1 MHEQMPLL
9 YLENGGQL
17 HVYPLF
23 LYVITSQCL
32 CPLLNKYKI
41 WHIGQENHIY
51 HPLFTADSFLD
62 IEGKVFS
69 IQQHN
74 YGILQIVVS
83 SITTIEYIKTYV
95 TTYIR
100 TTLHFCTMYL
110 FFFIVAFDTRANVM
124 PLIRMEGSITYD
136 VYP

>member
-51 HPLFTADSFLD
+51 HPLLTADSFLD
-62 IEGKVFS
+62 IEGKNFS

-83 SITTIEYIKTYV
+83 SITTIEYIKNLCNNIHTYNTAFLYYV
-95 TTYIR
+95 PVL
-100 TTLHFCTMYL
+100 LHSSF
-110 FFFIVAFDTRANVM
+110 
-124 PLIRMEGSITYD
+124 
-136 VYP
+136 